1 MKTKILTLALSL
13 LFILPVFTQNMKYSR
28 VEIDAKKDV
37 ITQLQQLGIPMDAG
51 HLQENKVVVE
61 LSSYDLQKVEN
72 AGINYNTLIQDVTA
86 FYQKR
91 NKEILAK
98 GVDLLQRDVK
108 DDYPTPDNFELGS
121 MGGCYTHDE
130 VLAELD
136 EMQQLF
142 PDLISSKQPISDFT
156 THEGRSL
163 YWVRLS
169 DNPNQNEDE
178 PEVLYTGLHHA
189 REPLSMQNLVFYMYY
204 LMENYD
210 SDDNIKQLVDNTE
223 MYFVLVVNPD
233 GYIYNE
239 TNSPSGGG
247 MWRKNRRDNG
257 SGEFGVDLNRNY
269 GYMWGHDN
277 SGSSPDPWSETY
289 RGPSAFSEP
298 ATQAIKWFCE
308 QHEFL
313 IANNYHTYSNL
324 LLYPWGYE
332 DDLYTPD
339 SALFVEYAKV
349 MTMENGYTYGTAP
362 QILYST
368 NGDANDWMYGEQD
381 TKPKIMSFTSEVGS
395 GSDGFWPS
403 IDRVVPLCKENMW
416 ANLSLARFAGAY
428 AQVTDMTPDPISTIT
443 PYIKY
448 NIKRL
453 GMKDDAEYKV
463 FIQPLGN
470 NIIDDGDTIIYNSLV
485 QMQEYSDSI
494 QINLNPN
501 IQVGDSFQFVLSV
514 DNGAY
519 TVNDTITKSY
529 GFSTVIFNDE
539 GNNMNNWTTAQW
551 NTTTSAYVSDPTSI
565 TDSPSGNYGD
575 DENNPITLSSPLDL
589 SSADYAELSFWAKW
603 DIENNWDYVQ
613 VMVSSDN
620 GVTWIPLQGEYTNDG
635 TGSFQP
641 AGEPVYD
648 GTSDWVLENI
658 DISNYT
664 SDQVLIKFVL
674 MSDGSIND
682 DGFYFDDLQ
691 VFSVDQGTDYPVVV
705 AYPMEDVDAEQGDPN
720 MDIDLSLV
728 FHDPNGDNITY
739 SVANNTNPGIA
750 ETTLSGEILTLDF
763 SDNINGQTDIEINAE
778 ANGTEASDMF
788 TVFVGPQGIIDA
800 ISNEIKVQPNPFSEY
815 IRINNLEKNTAYQ
828 VIISDMKGKA
838 ILKTELLNNNQVNTS
853 QLAGGIYFL
862 KLSGNGHTTIKKIIK
877 L

>member
-1 MKTKILTLALSL
+1 MKTKILTLGFSL
-13 LFILPVFTQNMKYSR
+13 LFVLTVFSQNMKYSK
-28 VEIDAKKDV
+28 VEIEANKNV
-37 ITQLQQLGIPMDAG
+37 ITHLQQLGIPIDAG
-51 HLQENKVVVE
+51 YLEKNKFIGE
-61 LSSYDLQKVEN
+61 LSSHELQTLEH
-72 AGINYNTLIQDVTA
+72 AGIKYNILIPDVTA
-86 FYQKR
+86 YYQKR

-108 DDYPTPDNFELGS
+108 DDYPTPENFELGS

-142 PDLISSKQPISDFT
+142 PDLITSKEPISDFT
-156 THEGRSL
+156 THEGRYL
-163 YWVRLS
+163 YWVKIS

-204 LMENYD
+204 IMENYNE
-210 SDDNIKQLVDNTE
+210 DDNIKHLVDNTE

-257 SGEFGVDLNRNY
+257 SGEYGVDLNRNY
-269 GYMWGHDN
+269 GYMWGYDN
-277 SGSSPDPWSETY
+277 SGSSPDPWSDTY

-332 DDLYTPD
+332 NNLYTPD
-339 SALFVEYAKV
+339 SALFVEYAKI
-349 MTMENGYTYGTAP
+349 MTMDNNYTYGTAP

-381 TKPKIMSFTSEVGS
+381 TKSKIMSFTSEVGS

-416 ANLSLARFAGAY
+416 ANLSLAKLAGAY
-428 AQVTDMTPDPISTIT
+428 AQVTDMTTNLLGTIT
-443 PYIKY
+443 PQIKF

-463 FIQPLGN
+463 FIQALSN
-470 NIIDDGDTIIYNSLV
+470 NIMDDGDTIIYNDLV
-485 QMQEYSDSI
+485 QMHQYNDSI

-514 DNGAY
+514 NNGAY
-519 TVNDTITKSY
+519 TINDTITKSY

-539 GNNMNNWTTAQW
+539 GNNLNNWTTAQW
-551 NTTTSAYVSDPTSI
+551 NTTTSAYVSEPTSI
-565 TDSPSGNYGD
+565 TDSPSGNYND
-575 DENNPITLSSPLDL
+575 DENNPITLSTPLDL
-589 SSADYAELSFWAKW
+589 SAADYAELTYWAKW

-613 VMVSSDN
+613 VMISSDN
-620 GVTWIPLQGEYTNDG
+620 GITWTPLQGQYTNDG

-641 AGEPVYD
+641 TGEPVYD
-648 GTSDWVLENI
+648 GSSGWVMENI

-674 MSDGSIND
+674 MSDGMINE

-720 MDIDLSLV
+720 MDIDLTLV
-728 FHDPNGDNITY
+728 FHDPNGDDITY
-739 SVANNTNPGIA
+739 SVADNSNPNVA
-750 ETTLSGEILTLDF
+750 ETTISGEMLTIDF
-763 SDNINGQTDIEINAE
+763 SDDVNGQTDIEINAE
-778 ANGTEASDMF
+778 ANGTETSDSF
-788 TVFVGPQGIIDA
+788 TVFVGPQGIT
-800 ISNEIKVQPNPFSEY
+800 NEINQEIMVRPNPFSGY
-815 IRINNLEKNTAYQ
+815 ITINNLKENKPYQ
-828 VIISDMKGKA
+828 IMISGMKGKT

-853 QLAGGIYFL
+853 QLPSGIYLL
-862 KLSGNGHTTIKKIIK
+862 KITGEGHTIIKKIIK